1 MPQKKKTPL
10 TKSNKY
16 IESPERMYELFCEYV
31 DTVKAKPFH
40 VRDWVGAMAT
50 QVERP
55 KEKPLTLE
63 GFSNYCFHKGIV
75 KDTDDYFCNTKGNY
89 EEYSNICSRIKR
101 IIREDQI
108 AGGMAGIYNPSITQ
122 RLNGLV
128 EKVQNDVKVEQG
140 LFPDVKHD

>member
-1 MPQKKKTPL
+1 
-10 TKSNKY
+10 
-16 IESPERMYELFCEYV
+16 MYELFCEYV

-75 KDTDDYFCNTKGNY
+75 KDTDDYFVNTKGNY
-89 EEYSNICSRIKR
+89 DEYSSICSRIKR

-140 LFPDVKHD
+140 LFPDVKII

>member
-75 KDTDDYFCNTKGNY
+75 KDTDDYFVNTKGNY
-89 EEYSNICSRIKR
+89 DEYSSIC
-101 IIREDQI
+101 
-108 AGGMAGIYNPSITQ
+108 
-122 RLNGLV
+122 
-128 EKVQNDVKVEQG
+128 
-140 LFPDVKHD
+140 